1 MDTFSFRLALDQVLI
16 GYMALFSIVN
26 PFGISFVYL
35 SITGG
40 LDEAGRRALAQKVA
54 LYSFAVLI
62 VSLLVGSLIM
72 RFFGITVPALRI
84 AGGLVVA
91 LSGWSMLAEP
101 GASAEHGSEPADPA
115 TIEDKAFFPLTVPL
129 TTGPGSVATSIA
141 LGANRAGDVH
151 TVATNLIASLVTAA
165 LVAATIWVA
174 YRNASRFAQWI
185 GREGTRVITRIS
197 AFLLLCVGVQ
207 IVLTG
212 VSDALPG
219 LIARGIQMGP
229 P

>member
-1 MDTFSFRLALDQVLI
+1 MGLSIGSVIDQVLI

-26 PFGISFVYL
+26 PFGIAFVYL
-35 SITGG
+35 SITSG
-40 LDEAGRRALAQKVA
+40 LNERARRALAHKVG
-54 LYSFAVLI
+54 LYSFGVLI

-72 RFFGITVPALRI
+72 RFFGISVPALRI

-91 LSGWSMLAEP
+91 LSGWSMLTEP
-101 GASAEHGSEPADPA
+101 DDSAESRAVPTDPA
-115 TIEDKAFFPLTVPL
+115 TIEGKAFFPLTVPL

-141 LGANRAGDVH
+141 LGANRTGEARVIVDN
-151 TVATNLIASLVTAA
+151 ALASLITAA
-165 LVAATIWVA
+165 LVAVTIALA
-174 YRNASRFAQWI
+174 YRNASRFAQWV

-219 LIARGIQMGP
+219 LIARGIQMP
-229 P
+229 PP